1 MPTSFKDQTETFA
14 NQYTDVII
22 DFFTHQL
29 TPEQVCKEIGLCVQ
43 HETNDVHIVQFA
55 YKLVPESVDG

>member
-43 HETNDVHIVQFA
+43 HETNLVRFA
-55 YKLVPESVDG
+55 YKIVPESVDG